1 MSDCAEQ
8 VIPSG
13 EDFWVK
19 NEIKTFLEY
28 EICIRNERKLN
39 SEYVDRLLEII
50 SEIDQMEEQW
60 GYEKDICNTS
70 EMIISKI
77 QFGMKWSEAFESI
90 APDAKFRVED
100 KPRYKGF
107 LLNTLE
113 KYQHEIIRCINNL
126 PRLSQFCLAGA
137 RAEGDLSSVYSWWGR
152 VEERNS
158 GKLKKDWIVNAS
170 KIVIKKEVD
179 EDWGDVISKS
189 SIDDDPFPIATPR
202 LISTFSRL
210 SQSEKVEELHRLYR
224 DDAIGSS
231 KYMKNIEF
239 YKELD
244 RLDSCV
250 DCASSDCVNGNKKK
264 SFFELIKS
272 VLKLTKD
279 IAGEVIGL
287 DQVEP
292 ALVGLMCWDARKG
305 GRTIDQAVE
314 KVMAEISAEPFSE
327 KGVVTHDKFKD
338 WQGKINKK
346 INAGRL

>member
-1 MSDCAEQ
+1 MSDCAEK
-8 VIPSG
+8 VVPSG

-39 SEYVDRLLEII
+39 SEYVDRLLGII
-50 SEIDQMEEQW
+50 SEIDQLEEQW

-70 EMIISKI
+70 EVIISKI

-100 KPRYKGF
+100 KSRYKGF

-113 KYQHEIIRCINNL
+113 KYQHEIVRCINNL

-152 VEERNS
+152 VEERNPE
-158 GKLKKDWIVNAS
+158 KPKKDWIVNAS

-179 EDWGDVISKS
+179 EDWGGVISKS
-189 SIDDDPFPIATPR
+189 SIDDDPFPIETPR
-202 LISTFSRL
+202 LISYFYRL
-210 SQSEKVEELHRLYR
+210 SQQEKVEELHGLFR
-224 DDAIGSS
+224 DNAISPS
-231 KYMKNIEF
+231 KYMKCMEF

-244 RLDSCV
+244 GINLGMDF
-250 DCASSDCVNGNKKK
+250 APSDFKSKRKKEK
-264 SFFELIKS
+264 NLFELAKS
-272 VLKLTKD
+272 V
-279 IAGEVIGL
+279 AGEVIGL
-287 DQVEP
+287 EQVEP

-314 KVMAEISAEPFSE
+314 KVMAEISVESFSE
-327 KGVVTHDKFKD
+327 KGVDTHGKLKG
-338 WQGKINKK
+338 WQEEINKK